1 MRTDDQRF
9 LDLLQRWQSG
19 DFTRQD
25 EQALRSLTES
35 DDFRREAMEGFM
47 ALPETDHSAHLAAL
61 RQRLLPEVAIRRVLP
76 MPQIMAIA
84 AALLVLVAAI
94 LFFPRAAEKQSETV
108 AQTAAPAPTT
118 PELAPQTSQSDS
130 PASGEI
136 AQSLPRRQ
144 STERPTAMP
153 SQEEPAPI
161 VYQTPAPENRDM
173 ALEELSAPAPAA
185 TSAAPA
191 AVRPPIADD
200 ALPGGPAGNVEKA
213 KMANKP
219 TILRSKKQER
229 ESADTLAWNDTE
241 KKSDLDRLRK
251 EVRADQLGPAQSEPA
266 DGWSA
271 FSEYLRQSARLPQ
284 EARDRNVSGTVRLQF
299 TVNANGEPQN
309 FVVLRSLGQSCDDEA
324 KRLVQNWG
332 WVRGQNPVV
341 TVEIKFVR

>member
-1 MRTDDQRF
+1 MDDQRF

-25 EQALRSLTES
+25 EQVLRSLTES

-47 ALPETDHSAHLAAL
+47 VLPETDHSAHLAAL
-61 RQRLLPEVAIRRVLP
+61 RKRFRPDIAPRRVLP
-76 MPQIMAIA
+76 MPQMMAIA

-94 LFFPRAAEKQSETV
+94 LFFPRAAEKQNDSIP
-108 AQTAAPAPTT
+108 QTAAPAAPT
-118 PELAPQTSQSDS
+118 PELAPQSPLTDS
-130 PASGEI
+130 PTSGAI
-136 AQSLPRRQ
+136 AQSVPRRP
-144 STERPTAMP
+144 STEPPTVRQSAEG
-153 SQEEPAPI
+153 QAPI
-161 VYQTPAPENRDM
+161 VYQAPAPENRDM
-173 ALEELSAPAPAA
+173 VMEELSSSAPSA
-185 TSAAPA
+185 TEAAPA

-200 ALPGGPAGNVEKA
+200 ELPGGPAGNMDKA

-219 TILRSKKQER
+219 ALTRAKKQES
-229 ESADTLAWNDTE
+229 EAADTIAWNDTE

-251 EVRADQLGPAQSEPA
+251 EVRNEQLGPAQSEPTE
-266 DGWSA
+266 GWLA
-271 FSEYLRQSARLPQ
+271 FTEYLRQSARLPQ

-332 WVRGQNPVV
+332 WIRGQNPLV